1 MKTFQTI
8 ERLKPWQSC
17 NVLFDIDGRLWTWS
31 PNSPNMHKGQGEN
44 FLIFQKTEL
53 GKNFEVLSC
62 FKNHVEIYKNSQ
74 LYNLYKYI
82 TYPRKPDVDKRY
94 DLL

>member
-1 MKTFQTI
+1 
-8 ERLKPWQSC
+8 
-17 NVLFDIDGRLWTWS
+17 
-31 PNSPNMHKGQGEN
+31 MHKGQGEN

-94 DLL
+94 DLLYKRYHFALYWRVMKIEYIVFSYEMSI